1 MTLTVLYF
9 HSYEKIQEKR
19 YNIQDRDRE
28 ISATNSSQKSKHRNL
43 NQFPKLQ
50 FSILFLSISFSHLF
64 FICFLLIVKF
74 QSEFLHNDAK

>member
-1 MTLTVLYF
+1 MKKF
-9 HSYEKIQEKR
+9 KKKR

-50 FSILFLSISFSHLF
+50 FSILFLSIFLHLF
-64 FICFLLIVKF
+64 LLASG
-74 QSEFLHNDAK
+74 SESAYYSLQ